1 MSCEHNKN
9 GCSCD
14 NSAIQSKLG
23 SSRNLSKLTVC
34 NWLSDLPAVGKEID
48 IVEVQFKNTRKEY
61 FQNINN
67 LSLEV
72 GDIVAVEASPG
83 HDVGIVS
90 LTGELIKNQL
100 KKHNIP
106 LTSEFKKIYR
116 KVKPADLEKW
126 EEVIALE
133 HAVMI
138 EARQMA
144 LEINLDMK
152 IGDVE
157 FQGDKTKAIF
167 YYIADERVDFRQLIK
182 VLAERFKIRVE
193 MKQIGARQEAG
204 RIGGIASCGRELCC
218 STWMTNFVSV
228 TTNSARFQEL
238 SLNPQKLAGQCGKL
252 KCCLNFELETY
263 LDAQKDFPD
272 KEIPLR
278 TEKGLL
284 YHQKTDVFKGI
295 MWYSANKDSALNSI
309 PVPIHTVIE
318 IIEQNKKGI
327 EVPELSADVE
337 ENDVT
342 AIGYTNVVGQE
353 SLTRFDDK
361 RKTKKRRREPNE
373 QPRNPD
379 EPQRNPQK
387 LGRRDNS
394 GENQRPM
401 RENQRNP
408 QRPIEAV
415 ENPQLDAQ
423 RGVQKQNMR
432 ENMPENQRNQQNQ
445 RNENQRNVPRNQ
457 KENPREQQRDNL
469 PENQRN
475 QQNERNENQ
484 RNAQRTNPREN
495 PRDNQRDNLPENQR
509 NQQNQRNENQR
520 NAPRNQK
527 ENPREQQREN
537 LPENQRNQQNQRNE
551 NQRNAQRQNP
561 RENQREQQRDN
572 LPENQRDNL
581 NDGEREIDNE
591 NRNERRRDNSNSN
604 PNRRNNH
611 NRPNP
616 NNRNTRNPNSR
627 QRNSEQ
633 NNMNRPPMGDFENPN
648 NEQREFPNPTHS
660 DDMRHSD
667 HENMN
672 QDVRKHNPNS
682 QSRHQHGNRNDRSRP
697 NLNENDKNSPRNER
711 NFPNNRP
718 NSRNQNRRRG

>member
-495 PRDNQRDNLPENQR
+495 PRDNQR
-509 NQQNQRNENQR
+509 NENQR
-520 NAPRNQK
+520 NVPRNQK
-527 ENPREQQREN
+527 ENPRENQREN

-633 NNMNRPPMGDFENPN
+633 NNMNRPPMGDFENQN

>member
-167 YYIADERVDFRQLIK
+167 YYIADERIDFRQLIK

-495 PRDNQRDNLPENQR
+495 PRDNQR
-509 NQQNQRNENQR
+509 NENQR
-520 NAPRNQK
+520 NVPRNQK

>member
-495 PRDNQRDNLPENQR
+495 PRDNQR
-509 NQQNQRNENQR
+509 NENQR

-633 NNMNRPPMGDFENPN
+633 NNMNRPPMGDFENQN

>member
-495 PRDNQRDNLPENQR
+495 PRDNQR
-509 NQQNQRNENQR
+509 NENQR
-520 NAPRNQK
+520 NFPRNQK
-527 ENPREQQREN
+527 ENPRENQREN

-633 NNMNRPPMGDFENPN
+633 NNMNRPPMGDFENQN

>member
-167 YYIADERVDFRQLIK
+167 YYIADERIDFRQLIK

-475 QQNERNENQ
+475 QQNERNENH

-495 PRDNQRDNLPENQR
+495 PRDNQR
-509 NQQNQRNENQR
+509 NENQR
-520 NAPRNQK
+520 NVPRNQK

-633 NNMNRPPMGDFENPN
+633 NNMNRPPMGDFENQN

>member
-167 YYIADERVDFRQLIK
+167 YYIADERIDFRQLIK

-495 PRDNQRDNLPENQR
+495 PRDNQR
-509 NQQNQRNENQR
+509 NENQR

-633 NNMNRPPMGDFENPN
+633 NNMNRPPMGDFENQN

>member
-9 GCSCD
+9 GCSFD

-23 SSRNLSKLTVC
+23 NTRNLSKLTVC
-34 NWLSDLPAVGKEID
+34 NWLSDLPAIGKEID
-48 IVEVQFKNTRKEY
+48 IVEIQFKNTRKEY

-106 LTSEFKKIYR
+106 LNTELKKIYR
-116 KVKPADLEKW
+116 KVKPTDLEKW

-144 LEINLDMK
+144 LDINLDMK

-252 KCCLNFELETY
+252 KCCLNFELDTY

-309 PVPIHTVIE
+309 PVPIHVVAE

-337 ENDVT
+337 ENDMSV
-342 AIGYTNVVGQE
+342 IGYTNVVGQE

-361 RKTKKRRREPNE
+361 KKSKKRRREPNE
-373 QPRNPD
+373 QPRNQG
-379 EPQRNPQK
+379 EPQRNSQRV
-387 LGRRDNS
+387 GRRDIS
-394 GENQRPM
+394 GN
-401 RENQRNP
+401 
-408 QRPIEAV
+408 
-415 ENPQLDAQ
+415 
-423 RGVQKQNMR
+423 
-432 ENMPENQRNQQNQ
+432 NQRNQG
-445 RNENQRNVPRNQ
+445 
-457 KENPREQQRDNL
+457 
-469 PENQRN
+469 
-475 QQNERNENQ
+475 
-484 RNAQRTNPREN
+484 
-495 PRDNQRDNLPENQR
+495 RDNQRNIQRMNDIEAENLQFDIQR
-509 NQQNQRNENQR
+509 GAQKQN
-520 NAPRNQK
+520 PK
-527 ENPREQQREN
+527 ENQREN
-537 LPENQRNQQNQRNE
+537 LPENQRNQQNRNNENQRNPQRQNPRENQRENQRDVIPDNQNNQQNKNNE

-561 RENQREQQRDN
+561 RENQRDNQREN
-572 LPENQRDNL
+572 QREVLPENQDNQQNRSNDNQRNPL
-581 NDGEREIDNE
+581 NESERKSQNE
-591 NRNERRRDNSNSN
+591 NSNERRRDNSNSN
-604 PNRRNNH
+604 QNRRDNR
-611 NRPNP
+611 NRPHP
-616 NNRNTRNPNSR
+616 NNRN
-627 QRNSEQ
+627 QRNSNPRGHNTEQ
-633 NNMNRPPMGDFENPN
+633 NNMNRQSQNVQNHHDEHRELPNSAHLDEMRHSEQENPN
-648 NEQREFPNPTHS
+648 SEMKKR
-660 DDMRHSD
+660 
-667 HENMN
+667 
-672 QDVRKHNPNS
+672 NPNS
-682 QSRHQHGNRNDRSRP
+682 QNRHHENRNDRSRP
-697 NLNENDKNSPRNER
+697 NQNENDRNSAHNDR
-711 NFPNNRP
+711 NFSKNRP

>member
-408 QRPIEAV
+408 QRPIEAM

-495 PRDNQRDNLPENQR
+495 PRD
-509 NQQNQRNENQR
+509 NQRNENQR